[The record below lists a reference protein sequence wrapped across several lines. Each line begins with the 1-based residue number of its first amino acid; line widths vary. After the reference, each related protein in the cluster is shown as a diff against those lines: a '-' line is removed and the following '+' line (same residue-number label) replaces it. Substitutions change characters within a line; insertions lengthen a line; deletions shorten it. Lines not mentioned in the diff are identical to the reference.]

1 MIFDRIVKTVI
12 DPVLSKVKAF
22 KTLIQLYDNKGIE
35 YIVNK
40 IIEVIR
46 NVPLILKNLIQKAV
60 DAVMKVVEYG
70 GTPWIDQIKKIAT
83 KIRYFVEDVKEDIT
97 NFYSVIILNFKL
109 LRRFKTF

>member
-1 MIFDRIVKTVI
+1 MIFDRIVKMVI

-109 LRRFKTF
+109 LRFKTF

>member
-1 MIFDRIVKTVI
+1 MIFDRIVKMVI

-97 NFYSVIILNFKL
+97 NFYSVII
-109 LRRFKTF
+109 

>member
-22 KTLIQLYDNKGIE
+22 KTLIQSYDNKGIE

-109 LRRFKTF
+109 LRFKTF

>member
-109 LRRFKTF
+109 LRFKTF

>member
-22 KTLIQLYDNKGIE
+22 KTLIQSYDNKGIE

-70 GTPWIDQIKKIAT
+70 GTPWINQIKKIAT

-109 LRRFKTF
+109 LRFKTF

>member
-22 KTLIQLYDNKGIE
+22 KTLIQSYDNKGIE

-70 GTPWIDQIKKIAT
+70 GAPWIDQIKKIVT

-109 LRRFKTF
+109 LRFKTF